1 MTYSFKNPSD
11 GVIRQYLKSSK
22 IIAVVGLSDREDT
35 TSNRV
40 SREMQE
46 RGYTIVP
53 VNPRA
58 AGGTILGEPVYAR
71 LQDIP
76 FPVDIVDVYRRS
88 EFLPDVARDFIQTD
102 AKIFWAQLGLEN
114 QEAEDILRSAGRED
128 IVMNRCIKR
137 EHTRLVL
144 KED

>member
-1 MTYSFKNPSD
+1 MSAVRCRSGAT
-11 GVIRQYLKSSK
+11 QSS
-22 IIAVVGLSDREDT
+22 LSILEQ
-35 TSNRV
+35 
-40 SREMQE
+40 QE
-46 RGYTIVP
+46 
-53 VNPRA
+53 
-58 AGGTILGEPVYAR
+58 GTILGEPVYAR

>member
-11 GVIRQYLKSSK
+11 GVIRQYLKTSK
-22 IIAVVGLSDREDT
+22 VVAVVGLSDREDT

-58 AGGTILGEPVYAR
+58 AGGTILGETVYAR

-114 QEAEDILRSAGRED
+114 QEAEDILRSVGRGD

-144 KED
+144 GED

>member
-58 AGGTILGEPVYAR
+58 AGGNHLRRACLCSLAGHSLPR
-71 LQDIP
+71 G
-76 FPVDIVDVYRRS
+76 YRGC
-88 EFLPDVARDFIQTD
+88 LPPQ
-102 AKIFWAQLGLEN
+102 
-114 QEAEDILRSAGRED
+114 
-128 IVMNRCIKR
+128 
-137 EHTRLVL
+137 
-144 KED
+144 